1 MGYIDLSQP
10 YLKFYGLSSANETP
24 TLNETI
30 NSAKGNSLS
39 LGFGAINNVDKRLW
53 VGMGRYQSPVE
64 LPTVIILKQSGQTPS
79 TSTIYNAGTIIIN
92 TVDNKAWVGT
102 GNASTEGSFI
112 SISPSAA
119 DNADIDGGEF
129 SLDGGTF

>member
-30 NSAKGNSLS
+30 NSTKGNSLS
-39 LGFGAINNVDKRLW
+39 LGFGAINNIDKRLW

-64 LPTVIILKQSGQTPS
+64 LPIVIILKQNGQTPS
-79 TSTIYNAGTIIIN
+79 TSVVYNAGTIIIN
-92 TVDNKAWVGT
+92 TVDNLAWIGT
-102 GNASTEGSFI
+102 GNTTTEGSFI
-112 SISPSAA
+112 SLQSGAEI
-119 DNADIDGGEF
+119 
-129 SLDGGTF
+129 SLDGGSF